1 MTSSAFIF
9 PDPAVTP
16 EFTATNGI
24 TYIYD
29 SVDSKWTVK
38 NSGINIQYIPT
49 TGGTINADGGTG
61 SVNGNL
67 TIQDKAAGGAGRLY
81 VKDKNGNTNLSAYP
95 SGALE
100 TNSTISLAGPNAN
113 KNLRCYGSEGS
124 TLKILTGNTASSLGE
139 RMSVSSTS
147 VTINTN
153 LISNF
158 DFQGINVWAA
168 GTVSAGTSLESA
180 GTSALNGTTTIKS
193 PISDYG
199 LVVDGSNVTTPALWN
214 VSNPGIINLK
224 AYDSP
229 TISGQNG
236 IAVTGSSAGNSLSF
250 AVSSNATETG
260 LERGLVIRNGPTNG
274 LEVLVYPDY
283 GNSFINVSNL
293 DPATPATV
301 GFLRHIAVTG
311 EADQL
316 GAVWESQNQASNVG
330 STLDGFFLLQYSK
343 SKSGMVAIVVD
354 AEKSTSISVGDTV
367 ATLPE
372 GYRPEYHKWPIFTLI
387 NSNQSLTA
395 QCVVLD
401 DGRVRFIDVGGAST
415 KFFGQC
421 VFSTNT
427 L

>member
-24 TYIYD
+24 TYVYNL
-29 SVDSKWTVK
+29 VDEKWTVK
-38 NSGINIQYIPT
+38 SISSTQFLTT
-49 TGGTINADGGTG
+49 TGGTVNADGG
-61 SVNGNL
+61 SQSSSGNL
-67 TIQDKAAGGAGRLY
+67 IIQDKAAGGAGRLY
-81 VKDKNGNTNLSAYP
+81 VKDKDGNTNLSVYP

-113 KNLRCYGSEGS
+113 KNLRCYGSAGS
-124 TLKILTGNTASSLGE
+124 TLKILTGDTASSLGE

-147 VTINTN
+147 VTFNTN
-153 LISNF
+153 LVNNF
-158 DFQGINVWAA
+158 DYSGINIYASGTVYAGISLEAA
-168 GTVSAGTSLESA
+168 GTST
-180 GTSALNGTTTIKS
+180 LNGTTTIKAPAS
-193 PISDYG
+193 YYG
-199 LVVDGSNVTTPALWN
+199 MVVDGSNVTTPALWN

-224 AYDSP
+224 AYDSS
-229 TISGQNG
+229 TVLGQNG
-236 IAVTGSSAGNSLSF
+236 IYATGSSAGNSLTF
-250 AVSSNATETG
+250 AVSSNATEAG
-260 LERGLVIRNGPTNG
+260 LKRGLIIQNSPTNG

-283 GNSFINVSNL
+283 GQSFNNVANL
-293 DPATPATV
+293 NAATPATV

-316 GAVWESQNQASNVG
+316 GAVWESQNQQSNVG

-354 AEKSTSISVGDTV
+354 AEKSTSISIGDTV

-372 GYRPEYHKWPIFTLI
+372 GYRPEYHKWPVFTLI
-387 NSNQSLTA
+387 NSNQSMTA

-401 DGRVRFIDVGGAST
+401 DGRVRFISVSGASN

-421 VFSTNT
+421 TFSSNT

>member
-24 TYIYD
+24 TYVYN
-29 SVDSKWTVK
+29 SVDGKWTVK
-38 NSGINIQYIPT
+38 SIGSTQFLTT
-49 TGGTINADGGTG
+49 TGGTVNADGG
-61 SVNGNL
+61 SQSSSGNL
-67 TIQDKAAGGAGRLY
+67 IIQDKAAGGAGRLY
-81 VKDKNGNTNLSAYP
+81 VKDKDGNTNLSAYP

-113 KNLRCYGSEGS
+113 KNLRCYGSAGS
-124 TLKILTGNTASSLGE
+124 TLKILTGDTASALGE

-147 VTINTN
+147 VTLNTN
-153 LISNF
+153 LVNNF
-158 DFQGINVWAA
+158 DYSGINIYAA
-168 GTVSAGTSLESA
+168 GTVSAGTTLEAA
-180 GTSALNGTTTIKS
+180 GTSTLNGTTTINAPAS
-193 PISDYG
+193 YYG
-199 LVVDGSNVTTPALWN
+199 LIVDGSNVTAPALWN

-224 AYDSP
+224 AYDSS
-229 TISGQNG
+229 TLSGQNG
-236 IAVTGSSAGNSLSF
+236 IYATGSSAGNSLTF
-250 AVSSNATETG
+250 AVSSNATEAG
-260 LERGLVIRNGPTNG
+260 LQRGLIIQNSPTG

-283 GNSFINVSNL
+283 GQSFNNVTNL
-293 DPATPATV
+293 NAATPATV

-316 GAVWESQNQASNVG
+316 GAVWESQNQQSNVG

-372 GYRPEYHKWPIFTLI
+372 GYRPEYHKWPVFTLI
-387 NSNQSLTA
+387 NSNQSMTA

-401 DGRVRFIDVGGAST
+401 DGRVRFISVSGASN

-421 VFSTNT
+421 TFSSNT

>member
-29 SVDSKWTVK
+29 SVDSKWIVK
-38 NSGINIQYIPT
+38 NSGINIQYVPT

-61 SVNGNL
+61 SVGGNL
-67 TIQDKAAGGAGRLY
+67 TIQDKAAGGSGRLY
-81 VKDKNGNTNLSAYP
+81 IKDKDSNTNLSLYP

-100 TNSTISLAGPNAN
+100 TKSTISLAGSNAN
-113 KNLRCYGSEGS
+113 KNLRCYGSLGS
-124 TLKILTGNTASSLGE
+124 TLKILTGDTASALGE
-139 RMSVSSTS
+139 RMSISSTS
-147 VTINTN
+147 VTVNTN
-153 LISNF
+153 LVNNF
-158 DFQGINVWAA
+158 DYLGINIYAD
-168 GTVSAGTSLESA
+168 GGVSAGTTLDVA
-180 GTSALNGTTTIKS
+180 GTSSLNGTTTIKS
-193 PISDYG
+193 PISNYG
-199 LVVDGSNVTTPALWN
+199 LVIDGSNVTTPALWN

-224 AYDSP
+224 SNDSS

-236 IAVTGSSAGNSLSF
+236 IFATGSSAGNSLTF
-250 AVSSNATETG
+250 AVSNNATETG
-260 LERGLVIRNGPTNG
+260 LQRGLVIRNSPTDG

-283 GNSFINVSNL
+283 GNSFTNVSNL
-293 DPATPATV
+293 SDATPATV

-354 AEKSTSISVGDTV
+354 AEKSTNISVGDTV
-367 ATLPE
+367 GTLPE
-372 GYRPEYHKWPIFTLI
+372 SYRPEYHKWPVFTLI
-387 NSNQSLTA
+387 NANQSLTA

-421 VFSTNT
+421 VFSSNT